1 MSRAKRAIPQEHRA
15 VWLAVGIVAAL
26 AAAAWVAIA
35 QTGSGN
41 GSADPSAQIATH
53 SGHQA
58 NPTTPTLGTPPA
70 TERNVVNPSAAACAK
85 EIQAAEA
92 VVAAAGNATEHWREH
107 VQARTDLL
115 TGKNSLEQTKA
126 IWKRT
131 RLLGPADK
139 AAVNSA
145 VTERAATKGACAGVP
160 GKAAAAC
167 KQRLA
172 ALDAAGTAD
181 RAAAGDWAAHL
192 QAMADHAAGD
202 FGAEHA
208 QDLWVAAWT
217 AAPRNLDAA
226 ARATAAL
233 ADAPACKLA

>member
-1 MSRAKRAIPQEHRA
+1 MVRARRAIPQEHRA

-26 AAAAWVAIA
+26 AAAAGVAIA
-35 QTGSGN
+35 QAGSGS
-41 GSADPSAQIATH
+41 GSAQPTTQIATH
-53 SGHQA
+53 SEHQA
-58 NPTTPTLGTPPA
+58 TPTLSTPPA
-70 TERNVVNPSAAACAK
+70 TERNVVNPGAAACAK
-85 EIQAAEA
+85 EVQAAEA
-92 VVAAAGNATEHWREH
+92 VVLVAAAATEHWREH

-115 TGKNSLEQTKA
+115 AGKNSEEQTKA

-139 AAVNSA
+139 VAVNSA
-145 VTERAATKGACAGVP
+145 VAKRVATKGGCDEVP
-160 GKAAAAC
+160 GKAAAFC
-167 KQRLA
+167 KERLA
-172 ALDAAGTAD
+172 ALDAAGTAGK
-181 RAAAGDWAAHL
+181 AAAGDWAAHL
-192 QAMADHAAGD
+192 QAMAAHAEGD

-233 ADAPACKLA
+233 ANAPACKPA

>member
-1 MSRAKRAIPQEHRA
+1 MW
-15 VWLAVGIVAAL
+15 VAVGIVAAL

-35 QTGSGN
+35 QAGSGS

-53 SGHQA
+53 STHQ
-58 NPTTPTLGTPPA
+58 TTPTLSTPPA
-70 TERNVVNPSAAACAK
+70 TERNVVNPGAAACVK

-92 VVAAAGNATEHWREH
+92 VVLVAAAATEHWREH

-115 TGKNSLEQTKA
+115 AGTNSEEQTKA

-131 RLLGPADK
+131 RLLGPGDK
-139 AAVNSA
+139 VAVNSA
-145 VTERAATKGACAGVP
+145 VAKRAATKGGCNDVP
-160 GKAAAAC
+160 GKAAAFC

-172 ALDAAGTAD
+172 ALDAAGTAG

-192 QAMADHAAGD
+192 QAMTEHAAGD

-233 ADAPACKLA
+233 ADAPACKPA

>member
-1 MSRAKRAIPQEHRA
+1 
-15 VWLAVGIVAAL
+15 VWLSVGIVAAL

-35 QTGSGN
+35 QAGSGN
-41 GSADPSAQIATH
+41 GSGDPEAQIATH
-53 SGHQA
+53 SAHQA
-58 NPTTPTLGTPPA
+58 TSTLSTPPA
-70 TERNVVNPSAAACAK
+70 TERNVVNPSAAACSR

-92 VVAAAGNATEHWREH
+92 LVLVAATATQHWREH

-115 TGKNSLEQTKA
+115 AGKNTEEQTKA

-145 VTERAATKGACAGVP
+145 VAGRTAAKGGCDGVP
-160 GKAAAAC
+160 GKTGAFC

-172 ALDAAGTAD
+172 ALDAAGTAG

-233 ADAPACKLA
+233 VDAPACKPA

>member
-1 MSRAKRAIPQEHRA
+1 M
-15 VWLAVGIVAAL
+15 WLAVGIVAAL
-26 AAAAWVAIA
+26 AAGAWVVIA
-35 QTGSGN
+35 QAGSGS

-53 SGHQA
+53 SGHEA
-58 NPTTPTLGTPPA
+58 TSTLSTPPA
-70 TERNVVNPSAAACAK
+70 TERNVVNPSVSACAK
-85 EIQAAEA
+85 EIEAAQA
-92 VVAAAGNATEHWREH
+92 VVTAAGNATEHWREH
-107 VQARTDLL
+107 VQARSDLL
-115 TGKNSLEQTKA
+115 AGKNSEEQTKA

-139 AAVNSA
+139 VAVNSA
-145 VTERAATKGACAGVP
+145 VAARAAAKGGCDGAP
-160 GKAAAAC
+160 GKAAAFC
-167 KQRLA
+167 EQRLA
-172 ALDAAGTAD
+172 ALDAAGAAD

-233 ADAPACKLA
+233 NNAPACKPA

>member
-1 MSRAKRAIPQEHRA
+1 M
-15 VWLAVGIVAAL
+15 WLAVGIVAVL

-35 QTGSGN
+35 QAGSGN
-41 GSADPSAQIATH
+41 GSADPSAQIGTH
-53 SGHQA
+53 SGHQ
-58 NPTTPTLGTPPA
+58 PTSTLSTPPA
-70 TERNVVNPSAAACAK
+70 TERNVVNPSAAACTK
-85 EIQAAEA
+85 EIQSAEA
-92 VVAAAGNATEHWREH
+92 LVLVAAAATEHWREH

-115 TGKNSLEQTKA
+115 AGKNSEEQTKA

-145 VTERAATKGACAGVP
+145 VAERAATKGGCNAVP
-160 GKAAAAC
+160 GKAAAFC

-172 ALDAAGTAD
+172 ALDAAGAAG

-192 QAMADHAAGD
+192 QAMADHADGD

-217 AAPRNLDAA
+217 AAPRNLEAA

-233 ADAPACKLA
+233 ADAPACKPA

>member
-1 MSRAKRAIPQEHRA
+1 

-26 AAAAWVAIA
+26 GAAAWVAIA
-35 QTGSGN
+35 QAGSGG
-41 GSADPSAQIATH
+41 GSADPPAQTVTH
-53 SGHQA
+53 SAHQ
-58 NPTTPTLGTPPA
+58 TTPTLSTPPA
-70 TERNVVNPSAAACAK
+70 TERNVLNPGAQACAK

-92 VVAAAGNATEHWREH
+92 VVAAAGIAAEHWREH

-115 TGKNSLEQTKA
+115 AGKNSEEQAKA

-139 AAVNSA
+139 VAVSSA
-145 VTERAATKGACAGVP
+145 VAERVKVKGGCAGLP
-160 GKAAAAC
+160 GKAATVC

-172 ALDAAGTAD
+172 ALDAAGTAV

-192 QAMADHAAGD
+192 QAMAAHAAGD

-217 AAPRNLDAA
+217 AAPRNLNAA

-233 ADAPACKLA
+233 AHVPACKPA

>member
-1 MSRAKRAIPQEHRA
+1 MSRARRAIPQEHRA
-15 VWLAVGIVAAL
+15 VWLAVGIAAAVAAV
-26 AAAAWVAIA
+26 AWVAIA
-35 QTGSGN
+35 QTGSRS

-53 SGHQA
+53 SAHEV
-58 NPTTPTLGTPPA
+58 TPTLSTPPA
-70 TERNVVNPSAAACAK
+70 TERNEVNPGVAACAK

-92 VVAAAGNATEHWREH
+92 VVTAAGNATEHWREH

-115 TGKNSLEQTKA
+115 AGKNSEEQTKA

-139 AAVNSA
+139 VAVNSA
-145 VTERAATKGACAGVP
+145 VAERAKVRGGCAGVP
-160 GKAAAAC
+160 GKAAAVC

-172 ALDAAGTAD
+172 ALDAAGAAD

-192 QAMADHAAGD
+192 QAMAAHAAGD

-233 ADAPACKLA
+233 ADVPACKPA

>member
-1 MSRAKRAIPQEHRA
+1 MSRARRAIPQAHRA
-15 VWLAVGIVAAL
+15 LWLAVGIVAAL
-26 AAAAWVAIA
+26 TAAAWVAIA
-35 QTGSGN
+35 QVGSGSGS
-41 GSADPSAQIATH
+41 GSAEPSTQMPTH
-53 SGHQA
+53 SAHQ
-58 NPTTPTLGTPPA
+58 TTPTLSTPPA
-70 TERNVVNPSAAACAK
+70 TERNVVNPGVAACTK

-92 VVAAAGNATEHWREH
+92 VVAAAGNATAHWREH

-115 TGKNSLEQTKA
+115 AGKNTEEQTKA

-139 AAVNSA
+139 VSVNSA
-145 VTERAATKGACAGVP
+145 VAERAATKGGCNAVP
-160 GKAAAAC
+160 GKSAAFC
-167 KQRLA
+167 EQRLA

-192 QAMADHAAGD
+192 QAMAAHAAGD

-208 QDLWVAAWT
+208 QELWVAAWSGAT
-217 AAPRNLDAA
+217 RNLNAA

-233 ADAPACKLA
+233 ADAPACKPA